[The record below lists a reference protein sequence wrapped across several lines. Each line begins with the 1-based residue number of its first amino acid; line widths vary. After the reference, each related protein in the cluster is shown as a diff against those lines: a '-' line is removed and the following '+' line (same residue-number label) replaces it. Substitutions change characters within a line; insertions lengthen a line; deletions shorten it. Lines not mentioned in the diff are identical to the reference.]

1 MICVDSLD
9 KGSISDDELILSQVH
24 VGVASTA
31 DIVVN
36 WLISFQYFLNHN
48 KYVLKQ

>member
-9 KGSISDDELILSQVH
+9 KGSISDDELILSQV
-24 VGVASTA
+24 GVASTA

-36 WLISFQYFLNHN
+36 WLISFQYFLNQN